1 MQEAVII
8 FNVQNPMIMRKAP
21 PQKPPVRSLLKM
33 LFTTIKEFFT
43 ETNNREFRRLKDFIS
58 S

>member
-1 MQEAVII
+1 MQDAVII
-8 FNVQNPMIMRKAP
+8 FNVLNPMIMRKAP
-21 PQKPPVRSLLKM
+21 PQKPPVRSLLKT
-33 LFTTIKEFFT
+33 LFTIVKEFFT